1 MAKLNIA
8 KINALCSKNM
18 FLLTLLIV
26 SLLVVILALLI
37 DTRIKEKFT
46 SDATGEKLVL
56 YHLNG
61 CHHCTELMPIWN
73 ELKKTHGAHME
84 EYEATAHPELMKRH
98 NITSFPTI
106 MKSKREFKGERTGE
120 NLKVFLMN
128 QTGGGL
134 SDGAIASL
142 VVGGLFA
149 LLAIFVGIINL
160 RKLSPK

>member
-26 SLLVVILALLI
+26 LLLVVILALLI
-37 DTRIKEKFT
+37 DTRVKDKFT
-46 SDATGEKLVL
+46 SDTTGEKLVL

-106 MKSKREFKGERTGE
+106 MKGKREFKGERTSE
-120 NLKVFLMN
+120 NLKAFLMN
-128 QTGGGL
+128 
-134 SDGAIASL
+134 
-142 VVGGLFA
+142 
-149 LLAIFVGIINL
+149 
-160 RKLSPK
+160 